1 MKTGDIKKTMSK
13 KKKFD
18 PFNHA
23 MDTIKLQSGVAI
35 GGMMVEH
42 LNVQTGSHV
51 DTAPAMRMMNTLPML
66 HASGGVFQS
75 LNELGRSVKKKR

>member
-1 MKTGDIKKTMSK
+1 MSK

-18 PFNHA
+18 PFSHA
-23 MDTIKLQSGVAI
+23 MDTMRLQAGVGV
-35 GGMMVEH
+35 GGMLVEN

-75 LNELGRSVKKKR
+75 LNELGRSVKKKK